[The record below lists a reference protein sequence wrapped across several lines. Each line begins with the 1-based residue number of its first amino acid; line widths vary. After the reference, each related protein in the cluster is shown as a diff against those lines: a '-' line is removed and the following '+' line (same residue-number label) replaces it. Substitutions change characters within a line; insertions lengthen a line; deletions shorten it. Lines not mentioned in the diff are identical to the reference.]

1 MCITH
6 TTTYC
11 HIKNDNDNDN
21 DQHNCTQSNHDGTCR
36 LLCHVDKYDIVE
48 GKQETT
54 REI

>member
-1 MCITH
+1 MISR
-6 TTTYC
+6 
-11 HIKNDNDNDN
+11 KNDNDN
-21 DQHNCTQSNHDGTCR
+21 DQHNCRSNHDVTCR

>member
-1 MCITH
+1 MISR
-6 TTTYC
+6 
-11 HIKNDNDNDN
+11 KNDNNNDN
-21 DQHNCTQSNHDGTCR
+21 DQRNCKSNHDVTCC